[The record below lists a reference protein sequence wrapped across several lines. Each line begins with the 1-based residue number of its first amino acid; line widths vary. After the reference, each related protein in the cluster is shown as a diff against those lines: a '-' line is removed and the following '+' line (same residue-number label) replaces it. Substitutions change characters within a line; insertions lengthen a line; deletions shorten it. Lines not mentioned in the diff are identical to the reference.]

1 MIDSKSYIKIKQGSE
16 FSFGITFSLVFAII
30 SFYTFYFHNNI
41 PIWLILVSITL
52 LLISFTYPKF
62 FSIPN
67 KIWLKF
73 GMILGSIV
81 SPIIMITIYFA
92 VVTPTGLI
100 MKILGKDLLKQ
111 KIYLEK
117 KSYWIL
123 RNDNSSSM
131 KDQF

>member
-1 MIDSKSYIKIKQGSE
+1 
-16 FSFGITFSLVFAII
+16 
-30 SFYTFYFHNNI
+30 
-41 PIWLILVSITL
+41 
-52 LLISFTYPKF
+52 
-62 FSIPN
+62 
-67 KIWLKF
+67 
-73 GMILGSIV
+73 MILGSIV